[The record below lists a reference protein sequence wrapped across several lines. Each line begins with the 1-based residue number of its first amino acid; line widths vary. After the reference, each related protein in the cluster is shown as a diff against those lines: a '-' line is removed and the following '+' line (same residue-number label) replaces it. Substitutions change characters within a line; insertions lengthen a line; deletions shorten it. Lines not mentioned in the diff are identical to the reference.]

1 MAGIVG
7 GGDYFVTHEL
17 LTLPAFA
24 GRRNEIDYDG
34 KGVFSEICTN
44 DRLIIPSIHSVLR
57 KDSLTR
63 F

>member
-1 MAGIVG
+1 MGAGIV

-34 KGVFSEICTN
+34 KGFFSEI
-44 DRLIIPSIHSVLR
+44 LY
-57 KDSLTR
+57 K
-63 F
+63 